1 MTPKAMRIAVMYGAD
16 PETGSVRS
24 RSRMIIVAK
33 IMTEIT
39 EIASA
44 VYITYPSHVMISF
57 VTDGGGVYGD
67 PGGSITGIGTRE
79 GFGTPEV
86 AGTADVE
93 GTPEVVGDSEVAG
106 AAAVDD
112 AAKIHTAIHLPP
124 YRNAPTIEVAPPK
137 IMAPNPIRMAIAV
150 ASSLEPS
157 RRDISKVIPATITP
171 TMAMA
176 IPI

>member
-1 MTPKAMRIAVMYGAD
+1 MTPKAIRIAVTYGAD

-93 GTPEVVGDSEVAG
+93 GTPEVAGTADVEGTPEVVGDSEVAG

-112 AAKIHTAIHLPP
+112 AAKIHTAIPFAALQERAHD
-124 YRNAPTIEVAPPK
+124 RG
-137 IMAPNPIRMAIAV
+137 
-150 ASSLEPS
+150 S
-157 RRDISKVIPATITP
+157 AT
-171 TMAMA
+171 
-176 IPI
+176 

>member
-1 MTPKAMRIAVMYGAD
+1 MTPKAMRIAVTYGAD

-86 AGTADVE
+86 AGTADV
-93 GTPEVVGDSEVAG
+93 VGASEVAG
-106 AAAVDD
+106 AVAVDD
-112 AAKIHTAIHLPP
+112 AAKIHTAIPFAALQERAHD
-124 YRNAPTIEVAPPK
+124 RG
-137 IMAPNPIRMAIAV
+137 
-150 ASSLEPS
+150 S
-157 RRDISKVIPATITP
+157 AT
-171 TMAMA
+171 
-176 IPI
+176 

>member
-1 MTPKAMRIAVMYGAD
+1 MIAVTRIDQVLFTTFTYFTVCYAKYAAKDPAAEIIMTPKAIRIAVTYGAD

-93 GTPEVVGDSEVAG
+93 GIPDVVGDSEVAG

-112 AAKIHTAIHLPP
+112 AAKIHTAILFAALQERAHD
-124 YRNAPTIEVAPPK
+124 RG
-137 IMAPNPIRMAIAV
+137 
-150 ASSLEPS
+150 S
-157 RRDISKVIPATITP
+157 AT
-171 TMAMA
+171 
-176 IPI
+176 